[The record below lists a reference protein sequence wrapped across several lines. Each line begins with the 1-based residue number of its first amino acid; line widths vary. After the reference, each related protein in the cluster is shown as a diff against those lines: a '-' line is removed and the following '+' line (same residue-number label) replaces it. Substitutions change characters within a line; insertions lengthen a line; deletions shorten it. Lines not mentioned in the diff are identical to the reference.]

1 MNGSATVLRWQA
13 DPARACGNRLQAIA
27 AEAVQLA
34 ARVVG
39 ELDQLMTG
47 QTWRGPGASR
57 ASSTVQRHVSV
68 VRVMAAAVL
77 VAADCVLDTGRRI
90 LPLQAALD
98 TALERAHR
106 EPLLD
111 AGPDDHLSLRPWAA
125 VGLLPVAG
133 AGGFELARLELLAR
147 HLSHDIAHA
156 LGEAQRIDHACA
168 ATLER
173 LEDTA
178 RSLVRTNEPAL
189 LRADHELLLG
199 DPGLM
204 DWLRAVPPPGSQP
217 QDVADWWAAHLPAER
232 AELLELR
239 TREDPSLATRLGAL
253 DGLPLDLRDALNR
266 AALDRRLAAYP
277 REIADLEGA
286 LSTADG
292 RPAAL
297 LVRRLA
303 TAAAAHAV
311 DLTVR
316 GQLSGLD
323 AARDVVSGDRLRCLL
338 LVDEPTAWGD
348 TGRVSVSVGPAD
360 TAAHVAYV
368 VPGFGAQPGPDLADL
383 VTSARDV
390 YDQARTSAPGT
401 SVAVIAWLGYQTPGW
416 AQVAFDSRARAGAA
430 LLARDLE
437 GLRAARSQSS
447 PHLTLIGHSYGSTT
461 VSLALRDTAVQVD
474 DAVFL
479 GSPGLLA
486 ERASDLPVRGG
497 HVWVG
502 AASGDEISHLS
513 RFGVDPAARS
523 FGAHRFPAECP
534 AGTPLVAQHT
544 RYLDAHT
551 PSLRTVAA
559 IVVGLDNHLPTAPG
573 RVDSGL
579 LGELER
585 LAAIQVGL
593 PIVPELL
600 GSTPG
605 DPTFG
610 DPAR

>member
-1 MNGSATVLRWQA
+1 MLRWQA
-13 DPARACGNRLQAIA
+13 DPVRACGNRLQAIA
-27 AEAVQLA
+27 AEVAQLA

-39 ELDQLMTG
+39 ELDQLLTG
-47 QTWRGPGASR
+47 QSWRGLSASR
-57 ASSTVQRHVSV
+57 ASSTVQRRIGV
-68 VRVMAAAVL
+68 VRGMAAAISE
-77 VAADCVLDTGRRI
+77 AADGVVDTGRRI
-90 LPLQAALD
+90 LPLQAAVD
-98 TALERAHR
+98 GPLEQARR
-106 EPLLD
+106 EPLLEV
-111 AGPDDHLSLRPWAA
+111 GRDDHVSLRPWAA
-125 VGLLPVAG
+125 VSLLPVAG
-133 AGGFELARLELLAR
+133 VGAFELARLEILAR
-147 HLSHDIAHA
+147 HLCHDIAHG
-156 LGEAQRIDHACA
+156 LGEAQRIDQACA
-168 ATLER
+168 ANLER

-178 RSLVRTNEPAL
+178 RSLVRANEPAL
-189 LRADHELLLG
+189 LRADHEQLLG
-199 DPGLM
+199 DSGLTQ
-204 DWLRAVPPPGSQP
+204 WLRSIPPPGSRP

-232 AELLELR
+232 AELLQVL
-239 TREDPSLATRLGAL
+239 TRADPSLATRVGSL

-266 AALDRRLAAYP
+266 TALDRRLASYP
-277 REIADLEGA
+277 REIADLEGT
-286 LSTADG
+286 LSTANG

-316 GQLSGLD
+316 GQLSQLD
-323 AARDVVSGDRLRCLL
+323 AQRDVISGDRLRCLL

-360 TAAHVAYV
+360 TAEHVAYV

-390 YDQARTSAPGT
+390 YDQARTSAPDK

-416 AQVAFDSRARAGAA
+416 KQVAFDARARAGAV

-437 GLRAARSQSS
+437 GLRAARSQGS

-461 VSLALRDTAVQVD
+461 VSLALRDTAVRVD

-486 ERASDLPVRGG
+486 ERASYLPVRGG

-534 AGTPLVAQHT
+534 EGTPLVAQHT
-544 RYLDAHT
+544 KYLDAGT

-559 IVVGLDNHLPTAPG
+559 IVVGLDDQLPTAPG

-585 LAAIQVGL
+585 LAVIQAEL

-600 GSTPG
+600 GPTPG